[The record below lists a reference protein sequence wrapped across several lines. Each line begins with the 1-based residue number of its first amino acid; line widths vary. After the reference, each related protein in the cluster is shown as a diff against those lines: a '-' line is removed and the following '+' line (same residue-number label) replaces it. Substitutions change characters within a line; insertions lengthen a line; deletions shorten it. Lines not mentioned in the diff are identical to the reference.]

1 LVLLINVSSIR
12 LYLDRT
18 TIQAKM
24 SVGCTKITGVL
35 EVASFYTIR
44 CFCLCRA
51 KFLIVKEDLMLL
63 AVGII
68 STSAFMLNP
77 EHWKKVQSFPNKLA
91 LHVGKK
97 GKVIYV

>member
-1 LVLLINVSSIR
+1 
-12 LYLDRT
+12 
-18 TIQAKM
+18 
-24 SVGCTKITGVL
+24 
-35 EVASFYTIR
+35 
-44 CFCLCRA
+44 
-51 KFLIVKEDLMLL
+51 MLL